1 MIGDANYI
9 SKDPV
14 AQQRAEEAA
23 EMVEASAR
31 AASQGKRLKRS
42 RNLSKK
48 AQEAQ
53 EAKVTSI
60 TTQRGP
66 RNPNSLW
73 VRLNTQPPTYRHTR
87 SGQVQVELPKEGWAR
102 RVDLTSSSEV
112 SSAAVFSC

>member
-9 SKDPV
+9 AKDPV

-23 EMVEASAR
+23 KMVEASAH

-87 SGQVQVELPKEGWAR
+87 SGQVQVELPKEG
-102 RVDLTSSSEV
+102 
-112 SSAAVFSC
+112 